1 MASPSKQ
8 APPTQKKGGGG
19 WGSLL
24 SGAVA
29 GLESRLDTILA
40 DDTEAGAKARATES
54 RPGTGGSLA
63 PPKASTGD
71 RARSREARGNDRLA
85 ERLAKAAAARTPTGS
100 AVPSRTVTPAN
111 GTDSARQRWE
121 ESRSLDLVRSVPDIA
136 EPAHTADEEEGASAT
151 NEQDKATGDDGSVPN
166 GSRIS
171 VDSSRPS
178 LEAIS
183 SRPSAELP
191 NGTTTAPNL
200 TQASS
205 SVEADLTTTASARQ
219 QQDLHTY
226 MEKIDALQAKLSYL
240 ANETVAAAKA
250 ANAESSPNST
260 EAKLAEKDERVALL
274 MQEGEK
280 LSKTELGHLQTIKKL
295 RAQGSEAE
303 NATAEAKRKYEK
315 GEARLRK
322 AEQEAR
328 TTAEERKVVVVGLE
342 KQVEELRTE
351 RANAVELVKTLTAQL
366 KEAKERAEKAE
377 REKGANGGDK
387 NRIAALENDVEDAR
401 IEKRL
406 AEDRA
411 ASEVK
416 RVREEFEAQ
425 KQRFGVRE
433 LELKN
438 DVAGLEARVEAVRAR
453 AEESAGHGGTG
464 ESGVQL
470 LRQVETLQRQY
481 VHAKANWDA
490 IEGSLNGRVAALER
504 ERDEAGRREA
514 EARKRFRDVGSKAR
528 RAEEE
533 LEVKV
538 EAVRGLEE
546 DAKRLTELVEEL
558 RRRLEERERV
568 VEDVRNEAERQR
580 GVWEAETQHRI
591 EEERLKWQQQ
601 QRAQQ
606 RAPSTFRTQSPAN
619 NPRKMSTVD
628 VNASTSRRPGP
639 GNRLTSHDL
648 AALHTF
654 QSPSRLSSG
663 RGSAIPTA
671 AGRTQAFVNHNFSEA
686 SPPAISRQESAIS
699 LATPTAADNIPLPDT
714 HNHHNNAPSETF
726 PDSPADTPTI
736 ADLVSTS
743 AGPSVQ
749 LVERMS
755 LLVRRLES
763 EKAGFKDEIMRLS
776 GQRDSARDEVVALM
790 REVEAK
796 RAVEAEAKGLR
807 EVRGRYEAALEMLG
821 EREEEAEELRG
832 DVRELKRLYR
842 ELVEGKMGAAI
853 TQRNEP

>member
-8 APPTQKKGGGG
+8 PSQTQKKGGGG

-40 DDTEAGAKARATES
+40 DDGAEPPKSS
-54 RPGTGGSLA
+54 RPGTATGGGSLA
-63 PPKASTGD
+63 PPRASTGE
-71 RARSREARGNDRLA
+71 RSHSREARGNDRLA
-85 ERLAKAAAARTPTGS
+85 ERLAKATAARS
-100 AVPSRTVTPAN
+100 AVPSRTATPAN
-111 GTDSARQRWE
+111 GAESARQSGE

-136 EPAHTADEEEGASAT
+136 GPAHTADEEEGASAT
-151 NEQDKATGDDGSVPN
+151 DGHDKATGDGTVPSLDEVWLS
-166 GSRIS
+166 G
-171 VDSSRPS
+171 DSSRPS
-178 LEAIS
+178 LEVTS
-183 SRPSAELP
+183 SRPSADLP
-191 NGTTTAPNL
+191 NGTITAPSL
-200 TQASS
+200 TRGPSS
-205 SVEADLTTTASARQ
+205 FEADLTTTAPAEH
-219 QQDLHTY
+219 QQDLDTY
-226 MEKIDALQAKLSYL
+226 MGKIDALQARLSYL

-250 ANAESSPNST
+250 ANAESSPGSA
-260 EAKLAEKDERVALL
+260 EKQLAEKDERIALL

-280 LSKTELGHLQTIKKL
+280 LSKTELKYLQTIKKL

-303 NATAEAKRKYEK
+303 KAAAEGKKKYEK

-328 TTAEERKVVVVGLE
+328 TTAEERKRLE
-342 KQVEELRTE
+342 KQVEESRTE
-351 RANAVELVKTLTAQL
+351 RANAAELVKTLTTQL
-366 KEAKERAEKAE
+366 KEVKGRAEKAE
-377 REKGANGGDK
+377 REMREKGANEIDK

-401 IEKRL
+401 IEKKL

-416 RVREEFEAQ
+416 KVREEFEAQ
-425 KQRFGVRE
+425 KQRSGVRE

-438 DVAGLEARVEAVRAR
+438 EISGLEARLEAVRSR
-453 AEESAGHGGTG
+453 AEESAGHGSTG

-470 LRQVETLQRQY
+470 LRQVETLQRQ
-481 VHAKANWDA
+481 HEQAKANWDA
-490 IEGSLNGRVAALER
+490 IEGSLNVRVAALER

-514 EARKRFRDVGSKAR
+514 EARKRFRDVGGKAR

-538 EAVRGLEE
+538 EAVRGLEQ
-546 DAKRLTELVEEL
+546 DAKRRTELVEEL
-558 RRRLEERERV
+558 QRRLEEREGV
-568 VEDVRNEAERQR
+568 AEDMRGEVERQKS
-580 GVWEAETQHRI
+580 VWEAETLRRI
-591 EEERLKWQQQ
+591 EEERLRWQQQ
-601 QRAQQ
+601 
-606 RAPSTFRTQSPAN
+606 TLRTQSSAMT
-619 NPRKMSTVD
+619 NPRKSDAT
-628 VNASTSRRPGP
+628 RRPGP

-648 AALHTF
+648 AALHTS
-654 QSPSRLSSG
+654 QSPSRLSSS
-663 RGSAIPTA
+663 RGSAIPTT
-671 AGRTQAFVNHNFSEA
+671 AGRTQAFVNHSSSEA
-686 SPPAISRQESAIS
+686 SPPAMSRQEST
-699 LATPTAADNIPLPDT
+699 TPTAADNIPPT
-714 HNHHNNAPSETF
+714 PSIEIHKRNHHNAPSETF

-763 EKAGFKDEIMRLS
+763 EKAGFKDEILRLS
-776 GQRDSARDEVVALM
+776 SQRDSARDEVVALM

-796 RAVEAEAKGLR
+796 RAVEEEVREAR

-821 EREEEAEELRG
+821 EREEEAEDLRG

-842 ELVEGKMGAAI
+842 ELVEGKMGG
-853 TQRNEP
+853 RG